1 MLCGRLRAA
10 MIASSLLLAA
20 ASPPTGG
27 GRATAGDPV
36 DLATG
41 LNVREHEDIVIAGEP
56 KIELHRTFGGGWGS
70 RSRAFGIATSHEF
83 DVFLVA
89 AGSEEATKEMKR
101 IDLVLPDG
109 GRIPFVR
116 TSPGTGHTGAVLM
129 HAGSPSAFHGS
140 RLRWTDPGWEL
151 DLVNGSHYTFP
162 ACGAGVV
169 RAEQCALAGY
179 RDGQGR
185 SLTFDRDANGD
196 LRRVSSGWFR
206 GINFR
211 YDSAHRIV
219 RADTGW
225 GLSMTTVDYAYDAGG
240 HRASVKS
247 RQLSAWSVLL
257 ELIYAYQTT
266 QLPSLARMSIRYD
279 AEYTYDEQHRLRRVR
294 EPGLEL
300 DHEYDAAGRVIKQH
314 VKGWGA
320 WTFTYT
326 QGADGKVTQ
335 TDLVDPDGLHRRV
348 VFNADGYPQSDATSP
363 GQPDERV
370 TRFEHAPGGN
380 IVAQITVECRSVSGA
395 PVSVTAPVDRE
406 PPDAVEDRLL
416 DQCEQRRA
424 AASRLPGADRP

>member
-1 MLCGRLRAA
+1 MVCGRLRAG

-20 ASPPTGG
+20 ASTPTAG
-27 GRATAGDPV
+27 GRALAGDPV

-41 LNVREHEDIVIAGEP
+41 LNVRDHDDIVVTGEP
-56 KIELHRTFGGGWGS
+56 KIELRRTFGAGWGS
-70 RSRAFGIATSHEF
+70 RSRAFGIATSHPF
-83 DVFLVA
+83 DMFLVA
-89 AGSEEATKEMKR
+89 AGSEEAAKETKR

-129 HAGSPSAFHGS
+129 HAGTPSAFHGS

-151 DLVNGSHYTFP
+151 DLVNGSRYTFP
-162 ACGAGVV
+162 ACGAGAV
-169 RAEQCALAGY
+169 RAEQCALIAY

-185 SLTFDRDANGD
+185 SLTFDRDASGE

-211 YDSAHRIV
+211 YDSGHRIV

-240 HRASVKS
+240 RLASVKS
-247 RQLSAWSVLL
+247 RQLSVWTMLF
-257 ELIYAYQTT
+257 ELIYAYETMR
-266 QLPSLARMSIRYD
+266 LPSPDRMSVRYD
-279 AEYTYDEQHRLRRVR
+279 AEYTYDEQHHLRRVK

-300 DHEYDAAGRVIKQH
+300 DHEYDAAGRVIRQD
-314 VKGWGA
+314 VKGWGS

-348 VFNADGYPQSDATSP
+348 VFNADGYPQSDATFVGRP
-363 GQPDERV
+363 EERL
-370 TRFEHAPGGN
+370 TRFAHEPGGN
-380 IVAQITVECRSVSGA
+380 IVARITVECRSASGA
-395 PVSVTAPVDRE
+395 PVNVTAPVGHE
-406 PPDAVEDRLL
+406 SPDDVEERLH
-416 DQCEQRRA
+416 DQCGQPRE
-424 AASRLPGADRP
+424 AASRR

>member
-1 MLCGRLRAA
+1 MVYGRLSAV

-20 ASPPTGG
+20 ASSPTGG

-41 LNVREHEDIVIAGEP
+41 LNVREHDDIVIPGEP

-70 RSRAFGIATSHEF
+70 RSRAFGIATSHSF

-89 AGSEEATKEMKR
+89 AGSEEATKETKR

-129 HAGSPSAFHGS
+129 HAGTPSDFHGS

-151 DLVNGSHYTFP
+151 DLVNGSRYTFP

-169 RAEQCALAGY
+169 RAEQCALIGY

-185 SLTFDRDANGD
+185 SLRFDRGANGD

-240 HRASVKS
+240 RLASVKS
-247 RQLSAWSVLL
+247 RRLSVWSVLFG
-257 ELIYAYQTT
+257 LIYAYEMR
-266 QLPSLARMSIRYD
+266 QLPSLERMSIRYD
-279 AEYTYDEQHRLRRVR
+279 AEYTYDEEHRLRRAR
-294 EPGLEL
+294 EPGMEL
-300 DHEYDAAGRVIKQH
+300 NHEYDAAGRVIRQD
-314 VKGWGA
+314 VTGWGS

-348 VFNADGYPQSDATSP
+348 VFNTDGYPQSDAMSV

-370 TRFEHAPGGN
+370 TRFERAPGGN
-380 IVAQITVECRSVSGA
+380 IVSRITVECRSASGA
-395 PVSVTAPVDRE
+395 PVSVTAPVERE
-406 PPDAVEDRLL
+406 SADAVEEQLHE
-416 DQCEQRRA
+416 QCEQQREATTRR
-424 AASRLPGADRP
+424 